1 MFKTE
6 TRTITTSRDCL
17 VATAT
22 CDRCD
27 HMMTDAYH
35 GSGFNNLVMVRFRA
49 GAGSRF
55 GEGHCIEGDFCDA
68 CQFEMLAPYLRVI
81 DDSRVPDSEDFFRA
95 YSPRRLFIEHQIAG
109 AMAEGVLMT
118 LQEWIARCFD
128 PAFTRRPVTDE
139 NAGTSAAAKPVDPGK

>member
-1 MFKTE
+1 MLKIE
-6 TRTITTSRDCL
+6 TRTITTSRDSM

-22 CDRCD
+22 CDRCG
-27 HMMTDAYH
+27 HVMTDAYH
-35 GSGFNNLVMVRFRA
+35 GSGFNNLAMVRFRA
-49 GAGSRF
+49 GVGSRF

-68 CQFEMLAPYLRVI
+68 CQFEMLAPYMRVI

-118 LQEWIARCFD
+118 LQEWINRSFD
-128 PAFTRRPVTDE
+128 PTFTRRPIVDR
-139 NAGTSAAAKPVDPGK
+139 SADTPAQDTG

>member
-1 MFKTE
+1 MFKSE
-6 TRTITTSRDCL
+6 TRTITTSRDCV

-22 CDRCD
+22 CDRCG
-27 HMMTDAYH
+27 HVMTDAYH
-35 GSGFNNLVMVRFRA
+35 GSGFNNLAVVRFRA

-55 GEGHCIEGDFCDA
+55 GAGHYIEGDFCDA
-68 CQFEMLAPYLRVI
+68 CQFEMLAPYMRVI

-95 YSPRRLFIEHQIAG
+95 YSPRRLFVEHQIAG

-128 PAFTRRPVTDE
+128 PAFARRPVTDE
-139 NAGTSAAAKPVDPGK
+139 NTSASATAKHADPGK